1 MMRQAA
7 GLTVALFSLSTSVA
21 EAHTVIDG
29 VSGFQGGLVH
39 PLLVPA
45 HMLVLL
51 ALGCLTGQIESASR
65 RRAIAVFAAAAVA
78 SVLLVA
84 LAFSAVNAELLV
96 LTLGAL
102 SGLLLA
108 SGWRIP
114 LPVVSVLAVCIAA
127 AIVFDSVPAAL
138 SVKETILSLAGT
150 GIAAAA
156 VVTVAALTSAA
167 GPQLW
172 QRVGVRILG
181 SWIAASAIIVLAL
194 RLSR

>member
-1 MMRQAA
+1 MMRPAA
-7 GLTVALFSLSTSVA
+7 GLTVALFLLSAGVA
-21 EAHTVIDG
+21 DAHTVIDG

-51 ALGCLTGQIESASR
+51 ALGCLTGQIGAASR
-65 RRAIAVFAAAAVA
+65 WLAIAVFAAAAVA
-78 SVLLVA
+78 SVLLVT

-96 LTLGAL
+96 LVLGAL

-108 SGWRIP
+108 SGWC
-114 LPVVSVLAVCIAA
+114 VSLTIILVLAVCIAA
-127 AIVFDSVPAAL
+127 AIVFDSVPAVL
-138 SVKETILSLAGT
+138 SVQETILSLAGT
-150 GIAAAA
+150 SIAATAI
-156 VVTVAALTSAA
+156 VTVVALASAA

-172 QRVGVRILG
+172 QRIGVRILG